1 MKHGSESGVGG
12 DTRTIAS
19 LASLLA
25 RLRAYEREPAF
36 ALQRQRALGQAL
48 RPYAE
53 YEAQFGLA
61 PLPEEAALAH
71 LYVFADYLPED
82 GQFSLIEQ
90 VRDTITAHV
99 PEEERAWLDPLR
111 HSHMDLLEVAA
122 LRDDGS
128 MELRSLGSGKA
139 FHVEAGEL
147 RRRCKAGQVLLTRV
161 IRAGDRTVLPGAAL
175 VLSGTA
181 GRALFDGVN
190 EWRRAM
196 EAEAGSFELGEWEEF
211 AKRYGHVLLWR
222 FAQVRLEA
230 LVRAEMAVRYR
241 TRDDQPFLYALALYD
256 HRESPFL
263 SEGLSNLEGWRRESG
278 GSQGRS
284 AQCWIQTGDDGTSVA
299 ARLTLTPAQ
308 LFVECESGARLDRV
322 KHQLASA
329 FGFSLHFC
337 GEATEVPPHE
347 LPDIN
352 LEEEEPAPHVVVVTA
367 EAEQQLLAAFLESV
381 YLEWADRPS
390 PALNGQTP
398 RHAMTTADGR
408 AKVAA
413 LIEALEREDL
423 AARRTG
429 KRGYEYG
436 RLRAHVGL

>member
-1 MKHGSESGVGG
+1 MKLGSDSDVGG
-12 DTRTIAS
+12 DIRTALS

-25 RLRAYEREPAF
+25 RLQAQALEPTF
-36 ALQRQRALGQAL
+36 EGPRQRALSQAL

-53 YEAQFGLA
+53 YERQFGLF
-61 PLPEEAALAH
+61 PLPEEAELAY
-71 LYVFADYLPED
+71 LSLFADYLPED
-82 GQFSLIEQ
+82 GQPSLIEQ
-90 VRDTITAHV
+90 VRDTITTHV

-111 HSHMDLLEVAA
+111 HSNMDVLEVVS
-122 LRDDGS
+122 RQGDGR
-128 MELRSLGSGKA
+128 MECRSLGSG
-139 FHVEAGEL
+139 ESCQIDAGEL
-147 RRRCKAGQVLLTRV
+147 SRRCKPGQVLLTRV
-161 IRAGDRTVLPGAAL
+161 IRAGDRTVIPGVAL
-175 VLSGTA
+175 VLSASA
-181 GRALFDGVN
+181 GRALFDGAN

-230 LVRAEMAVRYR
+230 LVRAEMAVMYR
-241 TRDDQPFLYALALYD
+241 ASNGQPFLYAMALYEHHEYSFFD
-256 HRESPFL
+256 D
-263 SEGLSNLEGWRRESG
+263 GLSNLERWRAEPVDPARTSV
-278 GSQGRS
+278 RS
-284 AQCWIQTGDDGTSVA
+284 WVQAGDDAASVV

-322 KHQLASA
+322 KHQLASV

-337 GEATEVPPHE
+337 GEAAEVPPHE
-347 LPDIN
+347 LPEVN
-352 LEEEEPAPHVVVVTA
+352 LEDEEPAPRVVGVTPD
-367 EAEQQLLAAFLESV
+367 AEQTLLTAFLESV

-390 PALNGQTP
+390 PSLNGQTP
-398 RHAMTTADGR
+398 CHAMHAADSR

-413 LIEALEREDL
+413 LIETLERNDL

-429 KRGYEYG
+429 KTGYEYN